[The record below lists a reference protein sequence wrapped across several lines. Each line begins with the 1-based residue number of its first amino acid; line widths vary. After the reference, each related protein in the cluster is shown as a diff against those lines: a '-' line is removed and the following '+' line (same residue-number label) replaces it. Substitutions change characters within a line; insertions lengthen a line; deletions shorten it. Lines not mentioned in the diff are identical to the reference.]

1 MPGHGDPSYTVRHY
15 DLDLDYALES
25 NSLKGRAQLTIEAL
39 QPIRQLT
46 LDLHA
51 LNVVKVTG
59 PAVGRHNHRAGR
71 LNIQLRQELSP
82 GELTTITVAYRGVPR
97 TVPDK
102 IGDAGWEELTDGVI
116 VASQPGGAPSWFPCN
131 DRPDAKSTY
140 RLTVTVANDYLVVAG
155 GERTG
160 MRRRAGRTTWTYEQR
175 SPMATYLAT
184 VQIGRYDEIPLP
196 GPVPLTAA
204 VPPARRTAFEVAF
217 ADQAAMVDFF
227 SRCFGPYPFDSY
239 RVVITDDALEI
250 PLEAGGLSI
259 FGSNLLSR
267 SWDAQRL
274 IAHELAHQWFG
285 NAVTLRQL
293 HDIWLHE
300 GFACYSEWLWSEEI
314 GGPTA
319 DARAREHWSR
329 LIGRRFTRTLADP
342 GIAQVFDDWVYKR
355 GALTLHAIRRAIGD
369 GPFFE
374 LLQTWVARNRGG
386 NVTTAEFVA
395 LAAELGH
402 LQVEAIVDTWVY
414 ERALPA
420 LA

>member
-25 NSLKGRAQLTIEAL
+25 NSLKGRAVLTIEAL
-39 QPIRQLT
+39 EPVRQLT

-59 PAVGRHNHRAGR
+59 PKAGRHTHRGGR
-71 LNIQLRQELSP
+71 LNIRLTEEVSP
-82 GELTTITVAYRGVPR
+82 GETTTLTVTYRGVPR

-140 RLTVTVANDYLVVAG
+140 RLAITVANDYLVVAG
-155 GERTG
+155 GERTDL
-160 MRRRAGRTTWTYEQR
+160 RRRAGRTTWTYEQR
-175 SPMATYLAT
+175 NPMATYLAT
-184 VQIGRYDEIPLP
+184 VQIGRYDEIALP
-196 GPVPLTAA
+196 GSVPLTAA
-204 VPPARRTAFEVAF
+204 VPPARRAAFQAAF
-217 ADQAAMVDFF
+217 ADQPAMLEFF

-239 RVVITDDALEI
+239 RVVVTDDALEI

-259 FGSNLLSR
+259 FGSNLLNR

-285 NAVTLRQL
+285 NAVTLRRL

-300 GFACYSEWLWSEEI
+300 GFACYSEWLWSEES
-314 GGPTA
+314 GGPSA

-329 LIGRRFTRTLADP
+329 LRHHRFSRALGDP

-369 GPFFE
+369 ESFFA
-374 LLQTWVARNRGG
+374 LLRTWIDRHRGG
-386 NVTTAEFVA
+386 NVTTGEFVA
-395 LAAELGH
+395 LADELGH
-402 LQVEAIVDTWVY
+402 PQVAAIVDAWVY
-414 ERALPA
+414 ETPLPA
-420 LA
+420 LV